1 MAGWRSTQAN
11 WAEGRR
17 VGSELQCTTV
27 HYITVLYSTMLVLSF
42 LRPSQKTF
50 LLNFSDFSD
59 FFYTCNLLCC
69 TVKYR
74 TVLNSRHWAVVLYR
88 TITFGHEWGRILNG
102 FKDVLVFLNFTEGCV
117 ESLAHMIGMM
127 VVQCTLYASECE
139 CLESYMKCAV
149 CRVKWNMFSSI
160 LQHATWVSL
169 SRVFMFNEAILFLP
183 PELFCKEFSYWNL
196 FI

>member
-102 FKDVLVFLNFTEGCV
+102 FKDVLVFLNFTEGW
-117 ESLAHMIGMM
+117 ELSTYDWHDG
-127 VVQCTLYASECE
+127 CTVHIVRFR
-139 CLESYMKCAV
+139 MQ
-149 CRVKWNMFSSI
+149 M
-160 LQHATWVSL
+160 
-169 SRVFMFNEAILFLP
+169 SRVRYEVCSVQGEVKHVFKYFTT
-183 PELFCKEFSYWNL
+183 CNL
-196 FI
+196 GLIK